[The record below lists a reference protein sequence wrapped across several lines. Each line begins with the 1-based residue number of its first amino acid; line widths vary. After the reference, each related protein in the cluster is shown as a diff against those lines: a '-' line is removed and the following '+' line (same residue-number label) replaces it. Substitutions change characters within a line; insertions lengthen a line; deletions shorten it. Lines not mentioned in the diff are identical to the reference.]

1 MKKELRLYWEGKVSY
16 GFSYWVWLT
25 LIGTI
30 ISIPAFLPDPYWD
43 AYLLPMSLYVIFLL
57 VAKVYLIVGTW
68 RSAEIY
74 KKMKQKKKQSAI
86 WAYIGQITI
95 VLSVLRSIPEFL
107 KAFA

>member
-1 MKKELRLYWEGKVSY
+1 MKKELKLYWEGKVSY

-25 LIGTI
+25 LIGSI
-30 ISIPAFLPDPYWD
+30 ISIPAFLPDLYWD
-43 AYLLPMSLYVIFLL
+43 VYALQMLVYVIFLL